1 MARGNYV
8 RGKFKPRN
16 PAKYKGDINNIIY
29 RSSWELR
36 CLNYFDQNPN
46 VIWYASEEVIVPYKH
61 PIDGKYHR
69 YYPDFII
76 KVRQRN
82 GQIKTMMIEVK
93 PEYQKNAPKKQTRKT
108 KKYINEVV
116 TYATNQAKWKAAED
130 YCADRKWE
138 FKVMTENDLGIKS

>member
-1 MARGNYV
+1 MAYS
-8 RGKFKPRN
+8 GKFRPRN
-16 PAKYKGDINNIIY
+16 PKKYRGDPSKIVY
-29 RSSWELR
+29 RSSWEAR
-36 CLNYFDQNPN
+36 CMTYFDTNEN
-46 VIWYASEEVIVPYKH
+46 VLWWASEEVIVPYKH

-138 FKVMTENDLGIKS
+138 FRVMTENDLGIKS